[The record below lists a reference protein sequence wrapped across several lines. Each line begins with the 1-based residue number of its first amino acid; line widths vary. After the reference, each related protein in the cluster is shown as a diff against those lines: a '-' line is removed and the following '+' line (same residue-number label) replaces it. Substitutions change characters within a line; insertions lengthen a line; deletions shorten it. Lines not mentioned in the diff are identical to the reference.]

1 MNRNSIKDDELENV
15 NGGTRKEIYDL
26 SSALLRSE
34 ADVSRIQRFLEQHG
48 IIALLNDDEYTTNMY
63 KNMKTNE
70 KITHEEL
77 IELIKKNRW
86 HL

>member
-34 ADVSRIQRFLEQHG
+34 ADVSRIQRFLEQHC